1 MSDETLGT
9 PKTHDDEEA
18 LARYL
23 GVSRELHERMQ
34 TLREEVHASL
44 NDEFHVVADDLEQL
58 RGILTDAAMKLS
70 GAFRVI
76 NASTLELNSAI
87 SKMGERPN
95 SESLAELN
103 VIADGMNATAGT
115 TIQSLQFEDMATQL
129 LAHVNRRLR
138 TVQQFS
144 VEMSVINPTA
154 SRTPPFLTPEEL
166 DQLFARLEHYRQEL
180 RVTTRKV
187 VQQQS
192 LESGDIE
199 LF

>member
-1 MSDETLGT
+1 MSEHLNGMPGAGQD
-9 PKTHDDEEA
+9 EA

-23 GVSRELHERMQ
+23 GDSREVGERLHL
-34 TLREEVHASL
+34 LREEVHASL

-58 RGILTDAAMKLS
+58 RGILTDAAQKLS

-76 NASTLELNSAI
+76 NTGTGQLNQAI
-87 SKMGERPN
+87 ARISECPGPDAVSKLNEI
-95 SESLAELN
+95 AE
-103 VIADGMNATAGT
+103 GMTATAGT

-129 LAHVNRRLR
+129 LQHVNRRLR
-138 TVQQFS
+138 TVHDFS

-154 SRTPPFLTPEEL
+154 SRTPPFLTLEEL
-166 DQLFARLEHYRQEL
+166 DSLFARLEHYRNEL
-180 RVTTRKV
+180 RVATRKV

-192 LESGDIE
+192 LDSGDIE